1 MNPLEI
7 LRYIA
12 DLKDATP
19 DEVASTVAAV
29 VGENIDLPAM
39 RLTALRR
46 MIDAHSSNGALWNVA
61 NRLISAMEVEE
72 ESRIIRRELSDEL
85 HIRHLWSEVAAGSQL
100 LFADGDRSARTF
112 IGDGGRGRFRDK
124 ASADRSE
131 KGARPYAVANLRR
144 FEDQVGFALNA
155 GYKPLVVV
163 EVLSFCEGEAIVENR
178 VDQIMM
184 VAIDANVDV
193 AVVVPTGFKVSR
205 GIYDRQLELFG
216 NGDPI
221 HSVRNLKSLLTT
233 GDSQAT
239 ITYVMGDSRNFERL
253 SVVPELITTW

>member
-1 MNPLEI
+1 
-7 LRYIA
+7 
-12 DLKDATP
+12 
-19 DEVASTVAAV
+19 
-29 VGENIDLPAM
+29 
-39 RLTALRR
+39 
-46 MIDAHSSNGALWNVA
+46 
-61 NRLISAMEVEE
+61 
-72 ESRIIRRELSDEL
+72 
-85 HIRHLWSEVAAGSQL
+85 
-100 LFADGDRSARTF
+100 
-112 IGDGGRGRFRDK
+112 
-124 ASADRSE
+124 
-131 KGARPYAVANLRR
+131 
-144 FEDQVGFALNA
+144 
-155 GYKPLVVV
+155 
-163 EVLSFCEGEAIVENR
+163 
-178 VDQIMM
+178 MM